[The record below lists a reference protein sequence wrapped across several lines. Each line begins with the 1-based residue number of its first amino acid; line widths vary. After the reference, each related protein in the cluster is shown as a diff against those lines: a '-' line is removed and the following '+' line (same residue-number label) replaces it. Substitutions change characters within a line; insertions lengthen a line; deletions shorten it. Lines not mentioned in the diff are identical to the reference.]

1 MLFRDFKVRG
11 NSGKNRL
18 DVSPNKRVSS
28 IVNATVIVPLTGA
41 DDTKGVYAEIS
52 LATLNRLEDVAKP
65 KQPGIVYASLD
76 FQKEPVYQELEWQQ
90 ANTIGETTAGLK

>member
-18 DVSPNKRVSS
+18 DVSS

-41 DDTKGVYAEIS
+41 DDTKGVYADIS

-65 KQPGIVYASLD
+65 QQPGIVYASLD
-76 FQKEPVYQELEWQQ
+76 FQKEPAYQELE
-90 ANTIGETTAGLK
+90 